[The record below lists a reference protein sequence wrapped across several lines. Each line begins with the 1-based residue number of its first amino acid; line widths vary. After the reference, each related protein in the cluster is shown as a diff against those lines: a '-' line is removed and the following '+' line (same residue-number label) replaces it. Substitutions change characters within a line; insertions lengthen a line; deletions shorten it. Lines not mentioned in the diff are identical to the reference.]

1 MDNTVQERQDVINSN
16 RMPESNYGQQITDTL
31 KTVSKEEIETTQE
44 SQFVSVNKEIETGV
58 NHNKTYIEII
68 TEKDATGQPLSVLE
82 VDLIISREKGQETRR
97 LAMNFAGIENQEMI
111 EKTVNID
118 KDSFE
123 ELKLFFSNLDWNS

>member
-1 MDNTVQERQDVINSN
+1 MENTVQERQDVISSN
-16 RMPESNYGQQITDTL
+16 RMPDSSYGQQIADTL
-31 KTVSKEEIETTQE
+31 QTVSKEEIQPTTQE
-44 SQFVSVNKEIETGV
+44 TQSA

-97 LAMNFAGIENQEMI
+97 LAMNFAGIENQQMV

-118 KDSFE
+118 RDSFE
-123 ELKLFFSNLDWNS
+123 KLKLFFSNLDWNS